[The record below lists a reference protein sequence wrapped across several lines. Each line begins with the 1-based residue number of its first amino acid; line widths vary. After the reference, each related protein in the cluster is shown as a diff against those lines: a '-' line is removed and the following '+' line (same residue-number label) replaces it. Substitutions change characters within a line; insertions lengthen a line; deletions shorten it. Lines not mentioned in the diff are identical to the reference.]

1 MNLTDEEL
9 TKLEETKGSPEWKNI
24 VDEIKQIR
32 QGAYPPDWGEKVIHG
47 ILRDQSFEILA
58 FSTKAELLD
67 HLWSP
72 EKQANK
78 PPNQAA
84 EVDTER

>member
-9 TKLEETKGSPEWKNI
+9 TKLEEAKGSPEWNNI
-24 VDEIKQIR
+24 VNEITQIR

-47 ILRDQSFEILA
+47 ILRDQSFEILS
-58 FSTKAELLD
+58 FSTKEELLD

-78 PPNQAA
+78 PTSPAA
-84 EVDTER
+84 EADTER